1 MLRLSWAHA
10 FQKYDQDFSSFGTIT
25 VPELKYQIADIWDH
39 GILLLEITL
48 DET

>member
-1 MLRLSWAHA
+1 MLSKNITKTFLL
-10 FQKYDQDFSSFGTIT
+10 FGTIM